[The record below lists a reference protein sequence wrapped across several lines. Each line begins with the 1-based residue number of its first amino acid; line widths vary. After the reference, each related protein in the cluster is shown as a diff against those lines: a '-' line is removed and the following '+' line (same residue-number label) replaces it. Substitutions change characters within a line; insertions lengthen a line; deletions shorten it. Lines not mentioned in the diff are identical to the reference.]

1 MNTEMTQLL
10 TELSHQE
17 AATVNGGG
25 SRRRYLLGNYW
36 YSKYVNIWNSINDWD
51 AKRQRRWADSF
62 NTFNS
67 WN

>member
-1 MNTEMTQLL
+1 MNTEVTQMLI
-10 TELSHQE
+10 ELSQEE
-17 AATVNGGG
+17 AATVNGGA

-36 YSKYVNIWNSINDWD
+36 YLKYINVWNSVNDWE